1 VKPIL
6 DVRNLSVNFKTR
18 KGEYTVVQDVSFHV
32 ERGEVLGIAG
42 ESGCGKSVTGLSILG
57 LLPENGYLPSGEILF
72 EDKDLAKFSDLAL
85 CDIRG
90 NEIAMIFQD
99 PLSSLNPT
107 MTICDQLIE
116 PYQIHEHYSKKQA
129 EKAAIE
135 MLIKVGIPSPEKRLK
150 EYPHQLSGGMR
161 QRVMIAMALSCEP
174 KLLIADEPTTALDV
188 SIQAQIL
195 KLMQKLN
202 EDSGTSI
209 MLITHDMGVIAEMSD
224 KVMIM
229 YAGKAVE
236 YGLVD
241 DIFFLPRHPYTRG
254 LLASIPSLDWEVE
267 QLSTI
272 EGNVPSPNSMPVG
285 CRFSPRCS
293 HCMEICKIQQ
303 PPMQKIGN
311 TEVACFL
318 YSSEDGIG

>member
-1 VKPIL
+1 MKPIL

-18 KGEYTVVQDVSFHV
+18 KGEFTVVQDVSFHV

-42 ESGCGKSVTGLSILG
+42 ESGCGKSVTSLSILG
-57 LLPENGYLPSGEILF
+57 LLPENGYLPTGEILF
-72 EDKDLAKFSDLAL
+72 DERDLAKMSDLAL

-107 MTICDQLIE
+107 MTIGDQLIE
-116 PYQIHEHYSKKQA
+116 PYRVHRHYSTQQA
-129 EKAAIE
+129 EKAAVE
-135 MLIKVGIPSPEKRLK
+135 MLKKVGIPSPEKRMK

-161 QRVMIAMALSCEP
+161 QRVMIAMALSCQP

-195 KLMQKLN
+195 KLMQQLN

-209 MLITHDMGVIAEMSD
+209 MLITHDMGVIAEMCD

-236 YGLVD
+236 YGPVD
-241 DIFFLPRHPYTRG
+241 DIFFSPRHPYTKG
-254 LLASIPSLDWEVE
+254 LLASIPSLDHDVE

-272 EGNVPSPNSMPVG
+272 EGNVPSPSSMPAG
-285 CRFSPRCS
+285 CRFSPRCGQ
-293 HCMEICKIQQ
+293 CMEICKQQQ
-303 PPMQKIGN
+303 PPMQKVGD

-318 YSSEDGIG
+318 YSSEEVRA

>member
-1 VKPIL
+1 MKPIL
-6 DVRNLSVNFKTR
+6 DVRNLSVSFKTR
-18 KGEYTVVQDVSFHV
+18 KGEFTVVQDVSFHV

-42 ESGCGKSVTGLSILG
+42 ESGCGKSVTSLSILG
-57 LLPENGYLPSGEILF
+57 LLPENGYLAGEILF
-72 EDKDLAKFSDLAL
+72 DERDLAKMTDLAL

-107 MTICDQLIE
+107 MTIGDQLVE
-116 PYQIHEHYSKKQA
+116 PYRVHRHYSTQQA
-129 EKAAIE
+129 EKAAVE
-135 MLIKVGIPSPEKRLK
+135 MLKKVGIPSPEKRMK

-195 KLMQKLN
+195 KLMQQLN

-236 YGLVD
+236 YGPVD
-241 DIFFLPRHPYTRG
+241 DIFFSPKHPYTKG
-254 LLASIPSLDWEVE
+254 LLASIPSLDHDVE

-272 EGNVPSPNSMPVG
+272 EGNVPSPSSMPAG

-293 HCMEICKIQQ
+293 ECMEICKQQQ
-303 PPMQKIGN
+303 PSMQKVGG

-318 YSSEDGIG
+318 YSSEEVRA

>member
-1 VKPIL
+1 MKPIL

-18 KGEYTVVQDVSFHV
+18 KGEFTVVQDVSFHV

-42 ESGCGKSVTGLSILG
+42 ESGCGKSVTSLSILG

-72 EDKDLAKFSDLAL
+72 DERDLAKMSDLAL

-107 MTICDQLIE
+107 MSIGDQLVE
-116 PYQIHEHYSKKQA
+116 PYRVHRHYSTQQA
-129 EKAAIE
+129 EKTAVE
-135 MLIKVGIPSPEKRLK
+135 MLKKVGIPSPEKRMK

-195 KLMQKLN
+195 KLMQQLN

-209 MLITHDMGVIAEMSD
+209 MLITHDMGVIAEMCD

-236 YGLVD
+236 YGPVD
-241 DIFFLPRHPYTRG
+241 DIFFSPRHPYTKG
-254 LLASIPSLDWEVE
+254 LLASIPSLDHDVE

-272 EGNVPSPNSMPVG
+272 EGNVPSPTSMPAG
-285 CRFSPRCS
+285 CRFSPRCGQ
-293 HCMEICKIQQ
+293 CMEICRHQH
-303 PPMQKIGN
+303 PPMLKAGD

-318 YSSEDGIG
+318 YSSEDGKA